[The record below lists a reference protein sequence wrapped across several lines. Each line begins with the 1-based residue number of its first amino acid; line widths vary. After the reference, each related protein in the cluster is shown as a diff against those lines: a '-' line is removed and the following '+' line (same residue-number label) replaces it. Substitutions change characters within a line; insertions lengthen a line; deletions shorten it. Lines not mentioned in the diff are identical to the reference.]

1 MNASTGPKADLN
13 KSYCNHSLC
22 LYISVP
28 CPSMQHPVGLS
39 DFLPQLYFKKEKHHI
54 YPRNITAT

>member
-1 MNASTGPKADLN
+1 MQCTEPKADLN

-28 CPSMQHPVGLS
+28 CPSMQHSVGLS
-39 DFLPQLYFKKEKHHI
+39 DFLPHLFPEPIFQSRETLYLS
-54 YPRNITAT
+54 